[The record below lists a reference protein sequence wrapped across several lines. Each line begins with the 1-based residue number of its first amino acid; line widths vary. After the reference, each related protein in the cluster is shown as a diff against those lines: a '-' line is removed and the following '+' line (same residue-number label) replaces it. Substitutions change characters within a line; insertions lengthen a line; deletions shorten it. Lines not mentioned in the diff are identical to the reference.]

1 MLAAE
6 VAFLAVLVGFLLFL
20 VVLIALG
27 VARDALKPAT
37 TTHPGAR
44 HSCKESTMSIRP
56 RRLGRAAALLVT
68 ATVVLLA
75 AAGAA
80 HADQATAT
88 TQVIDETAT
97 IPFTNPCNGET
108 GTATITYKVIFHQ
121 TDRPVDTYSL
131 VDNLSGDFV
140 LVLDSGATITG
151 HFVETGV
158 IGGGENLTLSS
169 VLTAQGTASDGS
181 HFSLHFQVI
190 QAENGL
196 GVLVVDLAMC

>member
-1 MLAAE
+1 
-6 VAFLAVLVGFLLFL
+6 
-20 VVLIALG
+20 
-27 VARDALKPAT
+27 
-37 TTHPGAR
+37 
-44 HSCKESTMSIRP
+44 MSIRP

-181 HFSLHFQVI
+181 RFSLHFQVI

-196 GVLVVDLAMC
+196 GVLVVDLQKC

>member
-1 MLAAE
+1 
-6 VAFLAVLVGFLLFL
+6 
-20 VVLIALG
+20 
-27 VARDALKPAT
+27 
-37 TTHPGAR
+37 
-44 HSCKESTMSIRP
+44 MSIRP

-108 GTATITYKVIFHQ
+108 GTATIT
-121 TDRPVDTYSL
+121 
-131 VDNLSGDFV
+131 
-140 LVLDSGATITG
+140 G